1 MKKSDYIL
9 KSFINAGGVFTY
21 VVAVAWFLSNAQNIF
36 GQADGFI
43 VPIFMLLLLIISA
56 SVTGLLVFG
65 KPIMLYMEGLKK
77 EAFIFLFSTL
87 GWLVIFVLLIAIS
100 LLPR

>member
-1 MKKSDYIL
+1 MKKSVYIL
-9 KSFINAGGVFTY
+9 ESFINAGGVLVY
-21 VVAVAWFLSNAQNIF
+21 VSAIAWLFSHAQNIF
-36 GQADGFI
+36 GDGQSFI
-43 VPIFMLLLLIISA
+43 IPLFMLLLFIISA
-56 SVTGLLVFG
+56 SVTSLLVFG
-65 KPIMLYMEGLKK
+65 KPIMLYMEDLKK